1 MAVFQLVLALAAIR
15 ADPALWDPAD
25 TTSARLL
32 AAGRRVPATVAA
44 MDPRWQPNLPHRPS
58 PEALSAEARGLFAA
72 GWYAT
77 RDECRLVH
85 PVDQTEQMVSP
96 ETWRALRE
104 LGASVP
110 VKVVV
115 QEAD

>member
-1 MAVFQLVLALAAIR
+1 
-15 ADPALWDPAD
+15 
-25 TTSARLL
+25 
-32 AAGRRVPATVAA
+32 
-44 MDPRWQPNLPHRPS
+44 MDPRWQPPLDHPRS
-58 PEALSAEARGLFAA
+58 PDLVPAEARGLFAG

-85 PVDQTEQMVSP
+85 PVEQIEQIVSP

-110 VKVVV
+110 VKLVL
-115 QEAD
+115 QDP

>member
-1 MAVFQLVLALAAIR
+1 LDHPQ
-15 ADPALWDPAD
+15 
-25 TTSARLL
+25 SA
-32 AAGRRVPATVAA
+32 
-44 MDPRWQPNLPHRPS
+44 
-58 PEALSAEARGLFAA
+58 EAPTREARGLFAA

-85 PVDQTEQMVSP
+85 PAEQIEQMVAP

-110 VKVVV
+110 TQLRV
-115 QEAD
+115 QQPV

>member
-1 MAVFQLVLALAAIR
+1 
-15 ADPALWDPAD
+15 
-25 TTSARLL
+25 
-32 AAGRRVPATVAA
+32 
-44 MDPRWQPNLPHRPS
+44 MDPRRQPPLDHRPS
-58 PEALSAEARGLFAA
+58 PDDLSSEARGLFAA

-77 RDECRLVH
+77 RDEGRLVH
-85 PVDQTEQMVSP
+85 PADQTEQLVSP

-115 QEAD
+115 QGAA